1 MLASLLENRTSQK
14 CIMDAD
20 LLIQQALAMFTVLVW
35 RGTFIFHEAIAKL
48 QLSLVVQHNCSNIT
62 YLEYIP

>member
-1 MLASLLENRTSQK
+1 
-14 CIMDAD
+14 MDAD